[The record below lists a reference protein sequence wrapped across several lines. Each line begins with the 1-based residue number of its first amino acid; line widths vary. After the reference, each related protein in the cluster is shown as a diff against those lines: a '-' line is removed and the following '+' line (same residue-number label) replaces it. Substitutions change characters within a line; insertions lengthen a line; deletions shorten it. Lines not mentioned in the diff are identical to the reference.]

1 MCGPGFKKMPLP
13 FNDIGLVLHLQHASH
28 GGMRLQHAVD
38 GKLPV
43 QRIFDECG
51 KTPADADADAR
62 RSGISEK
69 LFEQTY
75 GGAPGGSG
83 GIRAAVPQAGQL
95 HYGAGH
101 GLNGAA
107 FGAALILRG

>member
-62 RSGISEK
+62 RSGISENYSSK
-69 LFEQTY
+69 LTVVRLE
-75 GGAPGGSG
+75 
-83 GIRAAVPQAGQL
+83 VPAGFAQQCHRLGQL

-101 GLNGAA
+101 GLHGAA

>member
-1 MCGPGFKKMPLP
+1 MPLP
-13 FNDIGLVLHLQHASH
+13 FNNIGTMLYLQYAAHR
-28 GGMRLQHAVD
+28 GMRLQHAVD

-43 QRIFDECG
+43 QRICAECG

-101 GLNGAA
+101 GLHGAA